1 MEAVKLVGVTKEWP
15 GVKAVDNLSFDIGKG
30 DFATLLGPSGC
41 GKTTTLRMIAGLEDP
56 DAGDIYINGKL
67 VFSASQ
73 GINLPPAARGLGM
86 IFQSYALW
94 PHMTVFDN
102 VAFGLVQQKMPRDKI
117 EAKVFGTLKQ
127 VGLEDLADRYPS
139 ELSGGQQQRVAL
151 ARMVIVEPELL
162 LMDEPLSNLDTRLRM
177 QMRASL
183 KRMHQEANTTV
194 VYVTHDQEE
203 ALTLSTKIAVMNHGQ
218 LEQYSPPEDVYER
231 PATHFVAEFTGNP
244 QTNFLDAKAVRN
256 GNSPYL
262 AVGDTVLWPA
272 QPGWPDQV
280 VLAIRPEGLTL
291 CNDNQPGR
299 IPAVVYATLPVGPSV
314 LVYADSNGIEI
325 VIRADRG
332 TSFQGNQQ
340 VWLELDR
347 SQINIYDAETGKRI
361 GDDTDH

>member
-1 MEAVKLVGVTKEWP
+1 
-15 GVKAVDNLSFDIGKG
+15 
-30 DFATLLGPSGC
+30 
-41 GKTTTLRMIAGLEDP
+41 
-56 DAGDIYINGKL
+56 
-67 VFSASQ
+67 
-73 GINLPPAARGLGM
+73 
-86 IFQSYALW
+86 
-94 PHMTVFDN
+94 MT
-102 VAFGLVQQKMPRDKI
+102 A
-117 EAKVFGTLKQ
+117 
-127 VGLEDLADRYPS
+127 
-139 ELSGGQQQRVAL
+139 
-151 ARMVIVEPELL
+151 
-162 LMDEPLSNLDTRLRM
+162 SNLDLDSECRSGKPETD
-177 QMRASL
+177 AS
-183 KRMHQEANTTV
+183 EANTI
-194 VYVTHDQEE
+194 VYVTRPRGAH
-203 ALTLSTKIAVMNHGQ
+203 AFSKIAMMNHGQ
-218 LEQYSPPEDVYER
+218 SRADLLWRQYER
-231 PATHFVAEFTGNP
+231 HPHFVAEFTGNP
-244 QTNFLDAKAVRN
+244 QTNFLDAKVVRN

-299 IPAVVYATLPVGPSV
+299 IPAAVYATLPVGPSV